1 MGKKRKSIAT
11 SLDEVDRTMYAS
23 FCSAA
28 NSLSQ
33 LYTQSMNH
41 QKLSFQAGER
51 QGLEKLYQWI
61 WRQQEG
67 GSRVATVDIINYI
80 QKTAL
85 LNTAGYSAALP
96 NNKMTILLLLW
107 RRLELGFRSR
117 MNWTIVEKN
126 HQCSSGLTATAQGT
140 RSEHCDQQPKN
151 TVFSNALSSPI
162 RRSLQN
168 YHITQGGYCPQG
180 GSPSGNGTRN
190 NEPNFLQH
198 QNRDPNPPILFR
210 KEAMEMVTPF

>member
-51 QGLEKLYQWI
+51 HGLEKLYQWI

-67 GSRVATVDIINYI
+67 GSRVTTFDIINHI
-80 QKTAL
+80 Q
-85 LNTAGYSAALP
+85 N
-96 NNKMTILLLLW
+96 
-107 RRLELGFRSR
+107 ELDYGGEEPSMSPR
-117 MNWTIVEKN
+117 TP
-126 HQCSSGLTATAQGT
+126 HQHQSSQPIPFTNSTFLVSSGSSGLTATGQGT
-140 RSEHCDQQPKN
+140 RSEHCDQQSKN

-168 YHITQGGYCPQG
+168 YHIAQGGYSPPG
-180 GSPSGNGTRN
+180 GSLSGNGTRT

-198 QNRDPNPPILFR
+198 HNRDPNLPSSNDSSMDI
-210 KEAMEMVTPF
+210 

>member
-33 LYTQSMNH
+33 LYTQAMNH

-51 QGLEKLYQWI
+51 HGLEKLYQWI

-67 GSRVATVDIINYI
+67 GSRVATGDIINYI
-80 QKTAL
+80 Q
-85 LNTAGYSAALP
+85 N
-96 NNKMTILLLLW
+96 
-107 RRLELGFRSR
+107 ELDYCGEEPPMSPRAPQQ
-117 MNWTIVEKN
+117 
-126 HQCSSGLTATAQGT
+126 HQNSQPVQLTNSSFLVSSGSSGPITASQGT
-140 RSEHCDQQPKN
+140 RSEHVDQQSKN
-151 TVFSNALSSPI
+151 SVFSNALSSPV

-168 YHITQGGYCPQG
+168 YHIAQGGYYPTGGPQ
-180 GSPSGNGTRN
+180 SGNATRS

-198 QNRDPNPPILFR
+198 QSRDPNPVSSNDSSMDI
-210 KEAMEMVTPF
+210 